1 MDEGDLEDSSDGSLV
16 VEEEKEEGKD
26 GVKEIKE
33 GK

>member
-1 MDEGDLEDSSDGSLV
+1 MDEGNSEDSSDGSLV
-16 VEEEKEEGKD
+16 LEEEKD